1 MKKILAEISAGE
13 LIDKIT
19 ILEIKKENIP
29 DKGKLSNIEKELS
42 ALKLTMSQNIEM
54 SKELIK
60 LKSELKN
67 INSALWD
74 IENKKRKCESEKKFD
89 NDFIDL
95 SRQVYKSNDIRAK
108 IKFKINEILKSNIR
122 EVKSHF

>member
-54 SKELIK
+54 SEELIK

-89 NDFIDL
+89 SDFIDL
-95 SRQVYKSNDIRAK
+95 SRQVYKSNDMRAK

>member
-54 SKELIK
+54 SKELTK

-67 INSALWD
+67 INSTLWD
-74 IENKKRKCESEKKFD
+74 IENKKENVKVKKSLIVILLIYLD
-89 NDFIDL
+89 
-95 SRQVYKSNDIRAK
+95 
-108 IKFKINEILKSNIR
+108 KFTNQMI
-122 EVKSHF
+122 

>member
-29 DKGKLSNIEKELS
+29 DKEKLSNIELS
-42 ALKLTMSQNIEM
+42 ALKLTMNQNIEM
-54 SKELIK
+54 SKELTK

-67 INSALWD
+67 INSTLWD

-95 SRQVYKSNDIRAK
+95 SRQVYKSNDMRAK